1 MNIRESVEIG
11 MEGIRSHKM
20 RSILTALGIIFGV
33 AAVIAMLSIGEGAKQ
48 EALEQIQLMGM
59 NNILIN
65 DIPIENEEDGTGRT
79 NLSRGLAL
87 EDATALQTINPLLSV
102 AIPERSVKSQLYYGQ
117 ESVEA
122 TVVGTMPEY
131 ERVMAFSPQQGAF
144 FNYEDVSEARRV
156 CVLGAELR
164 WALFLFQDPVGQ
176 RIKIGQQWYTVL
188 GVMEEKPSAGAG
200 SGISD
205 NLNNNVYIPITAAVK
220 RFPRSVFAS
229 EIDRIIVQVKDS
241 GRIQEAATV
250 VKASISRRH
259 NLVNDFT
266 ITIPEA
272 LLRQKQQTQRIFNIV
287 MGAIAGIS
295 LLVGGI
301 GIMNI
306 MLASVMERTRE
317 IGVRRAVGA
326 RQLDILGQFLV
337 EAMVLSFVGGL
348 LGVVLGF
355 ILTKVIALYAGWRT
369 LVSFSAII
377 LAFTVSAAVGII
389 FGIYPARQAAKLD
402 PIVSLRY
409 E

>member
-1 MNIRESVEIG
+1 MIIRESVEIG
-11 MEGIRSHKM
+11 LEGIRSHKL
-20 RSILTALGIIFGV
+20 RSVLTALGIIFGV

-65 DIPIENEEDGTGRT
+65 DIPIEDEESGAGRS
-79 NLSRGLAL
+79 NLSRGLLL
-87 EDATALQTINPLLSV
+87 EDAVALLMINPLLSMAV
-102 AIPERSVKSQLYYGQ
+102 PERSVKEQIYFGQ

-122 TVVGTMPEY
+122 TVVGTLPDY
-131 ERVMAFSPQQGAF
+131 ERVMAFTPRLGAF
-144 FNYEDVSEARRV
+144 FNYQDVTEARRV
-156 CVLGAELR
+156 CVLGAEVR
-164 WALFLFQDPVGQ
+164 YTLFLFQDPVGE
-176 RIKIGQQWYTVL
+176 RIKIGSQWYTVL

-205 NLNNNVYIPITAAVK
+205 NLNNNIYIPITAAVK

-229 EIDRIIVQVKDS
+229 EIDRIILQVKDS
-241 GRIQEAATV
+241 GRIEEAAMIV
-250 VKASISRRH
+250 RNSLSRRH
-259 NLVNDFT
+259 NQVDDFN

-326 RQLDILGQFLV
+326 RQRDILSQFLV
-337 EAMVLSFVGGL
+337 EAMVLSFAGGL
-348 LGVVLGF
+348 LGVLLGF

-369 LVSFSAII
+369 LVSVSAII
-377 LAFTVSAAVGII
+377 LAFTVSAAVGIV
-389 FGIYPARQAAKLD
+389 FGIYPARQAARLD

>member
-1 MNIRESVEIG
+1 M
-11 MEGIRSHKM
+11 
-20 RSILTALGIIFGV
+20 
-33 AAVIAMLSIGEGAKQ
+33 AV
-48 EALEQIQLMGM
+48 
-59 NNILIN
+59 
-65 DIPIENEEDGTGRT
+65 
-79 NLSRGLAL
+79 
-87 EDATALQTINPLLSV
+87 
-102 AIPERSVKSQLYYGQ
+102 PERSVKEQIYFGQ

-122 TVVGTMPEY
+122 TVVGTLPDY
-131 ERVMAFSPQQGAF
+131 ERVMAFTPRLGAF
-144 FNYEDVSEARRV
+144 FNYQDVTEARRV
-156 CVLGAELR
+156 CVLGAEVR
-164 WALFLFQDPVGQ
+164 YTLFLFQDPVGE
-176 RIKIGQQWYTVL
+176 RIKIGSQWYTVL

-205 NLNNNVYIPITAAVK
+205 NLNNNIYIPITAAVK

-229 EIDRIIVQVKDS
+229 EIDRIILQVKDS
-241 GRIQEAATV
+241 GRIEEAAMIV
-250 VKASISRRH
+250 RNSLSRRH
-259 NLVNDFT
+259 NQVDDFN

-326 RQLDILGQFLV
+326 RQRDILSQFLV
-337 EAMVLSFVGGL
+337 EAMVLSFAGGL
-348 LGVVLGF
+348 LGVLLGF

-369 LVSFSAII
+369 LVSVSAII
-377 LAFTVSAAVGII
+377 LAFTVSAAVGIV
-389 FGIYPARQAAKLD
+389 FGIYPARQAARLD

>member
-11 MEGIRSHKM
+11 LEGIRSHKM

-59 NNILIN
+59 NNILVN
-65 DIPIENEEDGTGRT
+65 DIPIEDEESGTGRS
-79 NLSRGLAL
+79 NLSKGLLLA
-87 EDATALQTINPLLSV
+87 DAVALQTINPLVKV
-102 AIPERSVKSQLYYGQ
+102 AVPERSVKEQIYFGQ

-122 TVVGTMPEY
+122 TVVGTLPDY
-131 ERVMAFSPQQGAF
+131 ERVMAFTPRLGAF
-144 FNYEDVSEARRV
+144 FNYEDVTEARRV
-156 CVLGAELR
+156 CVLGSEVR
-164 WALFLFQDPVGQ
+164 YALFLFQDPVGE
-176 RIKIGQQWYTVL
+176 RVKIGKQWYTVL
-188 GVMEEKPSAGAG
+188 GVMEEKPTAGAG

-205 NLNNNVYIPITAAVK
+205 NLNTNIYIPITAAVK
-220 RFPRSVFAS
+220 RFPRTVFAS
-229 EIDRIIVQVKDS
+229 EIDRIIIQVMDS
-241 GRIQEAATV
+241 GRIQEAATIV
-250 VKASISRRH
+250 RNSLSRRH
-259 NLVNDFT
+259 NQVNDFNL
-266 ITIPEA
+266 TIPEA

-326 RQLDILGQFLV
+326 RQKDILGQFLV
-337 EAMVLSFVGGL
+337 EAVVLSFAGGL
-348 LGVVLGF
+348 LGVLLGF

-369 LVSFSAII
+369 LVSISAII

-389 FGIYPARQAAKLD
+389 FGIYPARQAARLD